1 MAGILKDVMMGSN
14 GRGFRYG
21 AAAALTL
28 ALAGCTAIPAP
39 EAPAPRPEPA
49 QPAPAPAP
57 VPTPARPWDE
67 RALDSGAWRYDAA
80 SRTAS
85 FVAAGG
91 GAPLLSLTCSGG
103 GIRLATGLS
112 ASGQAIDADLRTSAG
127 TDRLRLDSGGAT
139 LPARDPRLDRIAF
152 SRGRFALEA
161 SNGRTLTL
169 PVQAEI
175 GRVIE
180 DCR

>member
-1 MAGILKDVMMGSN
+1 MDSDGKGL
-14 GRGFRYG
+14 RYG
-21 AAAALTL
+21 RMKAAAMLAL

-39 EAPAPRPEPA
+39 EAPPPRPEPA
-49 QPAPAPAP
+49 QPAPAPTPIPAP
-57 VPTPARPWDE
+57 AKPWDE
-67 RALDSGAWRYDAA
+67 RALDGGAWRYDAG

-85 FVAAGG
+85 FAGTGG

-103 GIRLATGLS
+103 GIRLA
-112 ASGQAIDADLRTSAG
+112 ASLAAPGQALDADLRTSAG
-127 TDRLRLDSGGAT
+127 TDRLRLDNGAAT

-180 DCR
+180 DCRG

>member
-1 MAGILKDVMMGSN
+1 MGSN
-14 GRGFRYG
+14 GKGFRYG

-28 ALAGCTAIPAP
+28 ALVGCTAIPAP
-39 EAPAPRPEPA
+39 EAPAPRPEPTRPT
-49 QPAPAPAP
+49 PAPTP
-57 VPTPARPWDE
+57 VPTPAKPWDE
-67 RALDSGAWRYDAA
+67 RTLDGGAWRYDAA

-85 FVAAGG
+85 FVGTGG
-91 GAPLLSLTCSGG
+91 AAPLLSLTCSGG
-103 GIRLATGLS
+103 GIRLATGL
-112 ASGQAIDADLRTSAG
+112 AAPGQTIDADLRTSAG
-127 TDRLRLDSGGAT
+127 TDRLRLDSGGTT

-169 PVQAEI
+169 PVQSEI

-180 DCR
+180 ECR